1 MLFGMSACEDPS
13 RTDAMDSVKVKFSVD
28 GGHGQLKAKVEDDG
42 TEHTNG
48 TTGIGVKKG
57 KRC

>member
-1 MLFGMSACEDPS
+1 MSACEDPS